1 MIIIDIL
8 LEPIMIMG
16 TIKKDSSMIINIQI
30 KERVIIFRAIDILI
44 DKKEVE
50 VEAEVVIA
58 EAGVEVGGKEVVIVD
73 IEIEISIKEIIQILI
88 QSENLMIIINNSVSK
103 RDFLLFF

>member
-88 QSENLMIIINNSVSK
+88 RSENLMIIINNSVSK

>member
-1 MIIIDIL
+1 
-8 LEPIMIMG
+8 MIMG

-88 QSENLMIIINNSVSK
+88 RSENLMIIINNSVSK